1 MYSQQN
7 TITHLSTTQLLRRD
21 ALTFNYP
28 SLSSIQRW
36 QAYVASY
43 QMLDVTEG
51 VDLSFLQYPL
61 LKRNLPSSL
70 ATSTSSSAGGV
81 GIGNSASNGS
91 GKDRELAVTSVAV
104 GAKEKEKEKEK
115 VMPTT
120 GAEEEA
126 ILSEMWKPQMNDDG
140 LAIRVGQGRYKMEY
154 VEGTADWFVH
164 GPTVRLRGVVNKDE
178 SEGVTVRSTTA
189 EENADVAV
197 ADATATSVSPD
208 INTNANADEEVQYPS
223 RIPNPESQSA
233 VPTAANATTTTTNT
247 NQTPPSL
254 SLPMPTPAQQPP
266 IPTTNPSRRTF
277 LSRFVTRDRT
287 IISRD
292 PTGNPPGTIPA
303 LEPERLV
310 RVSEEWERVLM
321 QQS

>member
-1 MYSQQN
+1 
-7 TITHLSTTQLLRRD
+7 
-21 ALTFNYP
+21 
-28 SLSSIQRW
+28 
-36 QAYVASY
+36 
-43 QMLDVTEG
+43 MLDVTEG
-51 VDLSFLQYPL
+51 VDLSFLQYPF

-70 ATSTSSSAGGV
+70 ATSISSSAGGF
-81 GIGNSASNGS
+81 GIGNNASNGG
-91 GKDRELAVTSVAV
+91 GKDRELAATSAAV
-104 GAKEKEKEKEK
+104 GTKEKEKEKEK

-154 VEGTADWFVH
+154 VEGTTDWFVH

-178 SEGVTVRSTTA
+178 SEGFTVRSTTA
-189 EENADVAV
+189 EENATVAV
-197 ADATATSVSPD
+197 ADATATTVSPTAAD
-208 INTNANADEEVQYPS
+208 TNTNANANEEDQYSS
-223 RIPNPESQSA
+223 RIPNPGPQPA

-277 LSRFVTRDRT
+277 LSGFVTRERT

-292 PTGNPPGTIPA
+292 PTGKPPGTIPA
-303 LEPERLV
+303 LEPERLG
-310 RVSEEWERVLM
+310 RVSEEWERVLL